1 MPSINQCVEVAT
13 KILQKSPKAVP
24 FFRGK
29 PGMGKSDACIQIGHN
44 LGIDDDRILV
54 VHVNNHDVV
63 DFTGVPSVTD
73 GQTRF
78 NPTEMFYKF
87 REGTGAGLI
96 VLEEL
101 PQSST
106 HHQTWAAG
114 FLLERTTPSFKLD
127 KDVRFLVTGNRVE
140 DRAGAKQLLTHLS
153 NRMYEFDMETSIDD
167 WTEWAM
173 DNDVDALGIAFL
185 RFRPQLLNDFDA
197 NRSVNPTQRAW
208 TQLFT
213 EVPRELPVELYMSA
227 CQAKVGEGAAAEW
240 VASRDLMTKM
250 PSIDSIRLSPD
261 KVEIPTEPAVKY
273 AVATA
278 LSMTTEPEAFER
290 DMKYVSRMPKEFQ
303 MVYITDATR
312 IHPRLVQTKVFIEW
326 SINNKDIFM
335 DDKGE

>member
-1 MPSINQCVEVAT
+1 MPSINEVVSVAT
-13 KILQKSPKAVP
+13 QILRKSPTAVP
-24 FFRGK
+24 FFKGK
-29 PGMGKSDACIQIGHN
+29 PGMGKSDACVQIGRN
-44 LGIDDDRILV
+44 LDIPEDRILI

-153 NRMYEFDMETSIDD
+153 NRMYEFEMETSLDD
-167 WTEWAM
+167 WCEWAM
-173 DNDVDALGIAFL
+173 ENGVDSRGIAFL
-185 RFRPQLLNDFDA
+185 RLRPQLLNDFDA

-208 TQLFT
+208 TQLFL
-213 EVPRELPVELYMSA
+213 EVPQDLPTNHYMMA
-227 CQAKVGEGAAAEW
+227 CTAKVGEGAAAEW
-240 VASRDLMTKM
+240 CAARDLMDKM
-250 PSIDSIRLSPD
+250 PSIDSIRLAPD
-261 KVEIPTEPAVKY
+261 KVEIPTEPAVMF

-278 LSMTTEPEAFER
+278 LSMTTVPDAFER
-290 DMKYVSRMPKEFQ
+290 DMTYISRMNKEFQ
-303 MVYITDATR
+303 MVYVTDALR
-312 IHPRLVQTKVFIEW
+312 LHPKLQQTKPFIDW
-326 SINNKDIFM
+326 AIANKDIFM
-335 DDKGE
+335 GGN

>member
-1 MPSINQCVEVAT
+1 MPSINQVVSVAT
-13 KILQKSPKAVP
+13 QILRKSPKAVP
-24 FFRGK
+24 FFKGK

-63 DFTGVPSVTD
+63 DFTGVPSVTN
-73 GQTRF
+73 GQTVF

-101 PQSST
+101 PQSSV

-114 FLLERTTPSFKLD
+114 FLLERTTPTFKLD

-153 NRMYEFDMETSIDD
+153 NRMYEFEMETSLDD
-167 WTEWAM
+167 WCEWAM
-173 DNDVDALGIAFL
+173 QNEIPSKGIAFMRL
-185 RFRPQLLNDFDA
+185 RPQLLNDFDA

-208 TQLFT
+208 SQLFL
-213 EVPRELPVELYMSA
+213 EVPQDLSTTEYMMA
-227 CQAKVGEGAAAEW
+227 CTAKVGEGAGAEW
-240 VASRDLMTKM
+240 CAARDMMDKM

-261 KVEIPTEPAVKY
+261 KVEIPTEPAIMF

-290 DMKYVSRMPKEFQ
+290 DMKYITRMNKEFQ
-303 MVYITDATR
+303 MVYVTDALR
-312 IHPRLVQTKVFIEW
+312 LHPKLQQTKQFVDW
-326 SINNKDIFM
+326 AVANKDIFM
-335 DDKGE
+335 GGN

>member
-1 MPSINQCVEVAT
+1 MPSINEVVSVAT
-13 KILQKSPKAVP
+13 QILRKSPTAVP
-24 FFRGK
+24 FFKGK
-29 PGMGKSDACIQIGHN
+29 PGMGKSDACVQIGRN
-44 LGIDDDRILV
+44 LDIPEDRILI

-114 FLLERTTPSFKLD
+114 FLLERTTPTFKLD
-127 KDVRFLVTGNRVE
+127 DEVRFLVTGNRVE

-153 NRMYEFDMETSIDD
+153 NRMYEFEMETSLDD
-167 WTEWAM
+167 WCEWAM
-173 DNDVDALGIAFL
+173 DNGVDSRGIAFL
-185 RFRPQLLNDFDA
+185 RLRPQLLNDFDA

-208 TQLFT
+208 TQLFL
-213 EVPRELPVELYMSA
+213 EVPQDLPTNHYMMA
-227 CQAKVGEGAAAEW
+227 CTAKVGEGAAAEW
-240 VASRDLMTKM
+240 CAARDLMDKM

-261 KVEIPTEPAVKY
+261 KVEIPTEPAVMF

-278 LSMTTEPEAFER
+278 LSMSTDDKVFEK
-290 DMKYVSRMPKEFQ
+290 DMEYISRMPKEFQ
-303 MVYITDATR
+303 MVYITDTLRLHPKLAQTR
-312 IHPRLVQTKVFIEW
+312 VFIDW
-326 SINNKDIFM
+326 TATNKDIFM
-335 DDKGE
+335 GGI

>member
-1 MPSINQCVEVAT
+1 MPSINEVVSVAT
-13 KILQKSPKAVP
+13 QILRKSPTAVP
-24 FFRGK
+24 FFKGK
-29 PGMGKSDACIQIGHN
+29 PGMGKSDACVQIGRN
-44 LGIDDDRILV
+44 LDIPEDRILI

-114 FLLERTTPSFKLD
+114 FLLERTTPTFKLD

-153 NRMYEFDMETSIDD
+153 NRMYEFEMETSLDD
-167 WTEWAM
+167 WCEWAM
-173 DNDVDALGIAFL
+173 DNGVDSRGIAFL
-185 RFRPQLLNDFDA
+185 RLRPQLLNDFDA

-208 TQLFT
+208 TQLFL
-213 EVPRELPVELYMSA
+213 EVPQDLPTNHYMMA
-227 CQAKVGEGAAAEW
+227 CTAKVGEGAAAEW
-240 VASRDLMTKM
+240 CAARDLMDKM
-250 PSIDSIRLSPD
+250 PSIDSIRLAPD
-261 KVEIPTEPAVKY
+261 KVEIPTEPAVMF

-278 LSMTTEPEAFER
+278 MSMSTNEDAFER
-290 DMKYVSRMPKEFQ
+290 DMKYIGRMNKEFQ
-303 MVYITDATR
+303 MVYVTDALR
-312 IHPRLVQTKVFIEW
+312 LHPKLQQTKPFVDWAIA
-326 SINNKDIFM
+326 NKDIFM
-335 DDKGE
+335 GGN

>member
-1 MPSINQCVEVAT
+1 MPSINEVVSVAT
-13 KILQKSPKAVP
+13 QILRKSPTAVP
-24 FFRGK
+24 FFKGK
-29 PGMGKSDACIQIGHN
+29 PGMGKSDACVQIGHN
-44 LGIDDDRILV
+44 LDIPEDRILI

-153 NRMYEFDMETSIDD
+153 NRMYEFEMETSLDD
-167 WTEWAM
+167 WCEWAM
-173 DNDVDALGIAFL
+173 ENGVDSRGIAFL
-185 RFRPQLLNDFDA
+185 RLRPQLLNDFDA

-208 TQLFT
+208 TQLFL
-213 EVPRELPVELYMSA
+213 EVPQDLPTNHYMMA
-227 CQAKVGEGAAAEW
+227 CTAKVGEGAAAEW
-240 VASRDLMTKM
+240 CAARDLMDKM
-250 PSIDSIRLSPD
+250 PSIDSIRLAPD
-261 KVEIPTEPAVKY
+261 KVEIPTEPAVMF

-278 LSMTTEPEAFER
+278 LSMSTSEDAFER
-290 DMKYVSRMPKEFQ
+290 DMKYVSRMNKEFQ
-303 MVYITDATR
+303 MVYVTDALR
-312 IHPRLVQTKVFIEW
+312 LHPKLQQTKPFIDW
-326 SINNKDIFM
+326 AIANKDIFM
-335 DDKGE
+335 GGN

>member
-13 KILQKSPKAVP
+13 KILQKSPSAVP

-29 PGMGKSDACIQIGHN
+29 PGMGKSDSCIQVGHN
-44 LGIDDDRILV
+44 LGISDDRILI

-73 GQTRF
+73 GQTIF

-114 FLLERTTPSFKLD
+114 FLLERTTPTFKLD

-153 NRMYEFDMETSIDD
+153 NRMYEFDMETSLDD
-167 WTEWAM
+167 WCSWAM
-173 DNDVDALGIAFL
+173 DNDVDAKGIAFL
-185 RFRPQLLNDFDA
+185 RMRPQLLNDFDA

-213 EVPRELPVELYMSA
+213 EVPNDLPVELYMVA
-227 CQAKVGEGAAAEW
+227 CQGKVGEGAAAEW
-240 VASRDLMTKM
+240 VAAKDIMNKM
-250 PSIDSIRLSPD
+250 PSIDSIRLTPD
-261 KVEIPTEPAVKY
+261 KIEIPTEPAIQY
-273 AVATA
+273 AVSTA
-278 LSMTTEPEAFER
+278 LSMTTEPDAFER
-290 DMKYVSRMPKEFQ
+290 DMIYMARMPKEFQ
-303 MVYITDATR
+303 MVYITDTLR
-312 IHPRLVQTKVFIEW
+312 LHPKLVQTKEFIAW
-326 SINNKDIFM
+326 SVANKDIFM
-335 DDKGE
+335 GGN

>member
-1 MPSINQCVEVAT
+1 MPSINEVVSVAT
-13 KILQKSPKAVP
+13 QILRKSPTAVP
-24 FFRGK
+24 FFKGK
-29 PGMGKSDACIQIGHN
+29 PGMGKSDACVQIGLN
-44 LGIDDDRILV
+44 LDIPEDRILI

-63 DFTGVPSVTD
+63 DFTGVPSVID

-114 FLLERTTPSFKLD
+114 FLLERTTPTFKLD

-153 NRMYEFDMETSIDD
+153 NRMYEFEMETSLDD
-167 WTEWAM
+167 WCEWAM
-173 DNDVDALGIAFL
+173 ENGVDSRGIAFL
-185 RFRPQLLNDFDA
+185 RLRPQLLNDFDA

-208 TQLFT
+208 TQLFL
-213 EVPRELPVELYMSA
+213 EVPQDLPTNHYMMA
-227 CQAKVGEGAAAEW
+227 CTAKVGEGAAAEW
-240 VASRDLMTKM
+240 CAARDLMDKM
-250 PSIDSIRLSPD
+250 PSVDSIRLAPD
-261 KVEIPTEPAVKY
+261 KVEIPNEPAVMY

-278 LSMTTEPEAFER
+278 LSMTTDIDKFEN
-290 DMKYVSRMPKEFQ
+290 DMIYVSRMNKEFQ
-303 MVYITDATR
+303 MVYITDVLKL
-312 IHPRLVQTKVFIEW
+312 HPKLQQTKPFIDW
-326 SINNKDIFM
+326 AISNKDIFV
-335 DDKGE
+335 DSK

>member
-1 MPSINQCVEVAT
+1 MPSINEVVSVAT
-13 KILQKSPKAVP
+13 QILRKSPTAVP
-24 FFRGK
+24 FFKGK
-29 PGMGKSDACIQIGHN
+29 PGMGKSDACVQIGRN
-44 LGIDDDRILV
+44 LDIPEDRILIFQ
-54 VHVNNHDVV
+54 VNNHDVV

-153 NRMYEFDMETSIDD
+153 NRMYEFEMETSLDD
-167 WTEWAM
+167 WCEWAM
-173 DNDVDALGIAFL
+173 ENGVDSRGIAFL
-185 RFRPQLLNDFDA
+185 RLRPQLLNDFDA

-208 TQLFT
+208 TQLFL
-213 EVPRELPVELYMSA
+213 EVPQDLPTNHYMMA
-227 CQAKVGEGAAAEW
+227 CTAKVGEGAAAEW
-240 VASRDLMTKM
+240 CAARDLMDKM
-250 PSIDSIRLSPD
+250 PSVDSIRLAPD
-261 KVEIPTEPAVKY
+261 KVEIPTEPAVMF

-278 LSMTTEPEAFER
+278 LSMTTVPDAFER
-290 DMKYVSRMPKEFQ
+290 DMTYISRMNKEFQ
-303 MVYITDATR
+303 MVYVTDALR
-312 IHPRLVQTKVFIEW
+312 LHPKLQQTKPFVDWAIA
-326 SINNKDIFM
+326 NKDIFM
-335 DDKGE
+335 GGN

>member
-13 KILQKSPKAVP
+13 KILQKSPTAVP
-24 FFRGK
+24 FFKGK
-29 PGMGKSDACIQIGHN
+29 PGMGKSDSCIQVGHN
-44 LGIDDDRILV
+44 LGISDDRILI

-63 DFTGVPSVTD
+63 DFTGVPSVSD
-73 GQTRF
+73 GQTIF

-114 FLLERTTPSFKLD
+114 FLLERTTPTFKLD

-153 NRMYEFDMETSIDD
+153 NRMYEFEMETSLDD
-167 WTEWAM
+167 WCEWAM
-173 DNDVDALGIAFL
+173 DNGVDSRGIAFMRL
-185 RFRPQLLNDFDA
+185 RPQLLNDFDA

-208 TQLFT
+208 TQLFL
-213 EVPRELPVELYMSA
+213 EVPQDLPQEQYMMA
-227 CQAKVGEGAAAEW
+227 CTAKVGEGAGAEW
-240 VASRDLMTKM
+240 CAARDMMDKM

-261 KVEIPTEPAVKY
+261 KVEIPTEPAIMF

-290 DMKYVSRMPKEFQ
+290 DMRYITRMSKEFQ
-303 MVYITDATR
+303 MVYVTDALR
-312 IHPRLVQTKVFIEW
+312 LHPKLQQTKQFVDW
-326 SINNKDIFM
+326 AVANKDIFM
-335 DDKGE
+335 GGN

>member
-1 MPSINQCVEVAT
+1 MPSINEVVSVAT
-13 KILQKSPKAVP
+13 QILRKSPTAVP
-24 FFRGK
+24 FFKGK
-29 PGMGKSDACIQIGHN
+29 PGMGKSDACVQIGHN
-44 LGIDDDRILV
+44 LDIPEDRILI

-153 NRMYEFDMETSIDD
+153 NRMYEFEMETSLDD
-167 WTEWAM
+167 WCEWAM
-173 DNDVDALGIAFL
+173 ENGVDSRGIAFL
-185 RFRPQLLNDFDA
+185 RLRPQLLNDFDA

-208 TQLFT
+208 TQLFL
-213 EVPRELPVELYMSA
+213 EVPQDLPTNHYMMA
-227 CQAKVGEGAAAEW
+227 CTAKVGEGAAAEW
-240 VASRDLMTKM
+240 CAARDLMDKM

-261 KVEIPTEPAVKY
+261 KVEIPTEPAVMF

-278 LSMTTEPEAFER
+278 LSMSTNEDAFER
-290 DMKYVSRMPKEFQ
+290 DMKYVGRMNKEFQ
-303 MVYITDATR
+303 MVYVTDALR
-312 IHPRLVQTKVFIEW
+312 LHPKLQQTKPFIDW
-326 SINNKDIFM
+326 AIANKDIFM
-335 DDKGE
+335 GGN

>member
-1 MPSINQCVEVAT
+1 MPSINEVVSVAT
-13 KILQKSPKAVP
+13 QILRKSPTAVP
-24 FFRGK
+24 FFKGK
-29 PGMGKSDACIQIGHN
+29 PGMGKSDACVQIGHN
-44 LGIDDDRILV
+44 LDIPEDRILI

-114 FLLERTTPSFKLD
+114 FLLERTTPTFKLD

-153 NRMYEFDMETSIDD
+153 NRMYEFEMETSLDD
-167 WTEWAM
+167 WCEWAM
-173 DNDVDALGIAFL
+173 ENGVDSRGIAFL
-185 RFRPQLLNDFDA
+185 RLRPQLLNDFDA

-208 TQLFT
+208 TQLFL
-213 EVPRELPVELYMSA
+213 EVPQDLPTNHYMMA
-227 CQAKVGEGAAAEW
+227 CTAKVGEGAAAEW
-240 VASRDLMTKM
+240 CAARDLMDKM
-250 PSIDSIRLSPD
+250 PSIDSIRLAPD
-261 KVEIPTEPAVKY
+261 KVEIPTEPAVMY

-278 LSMTTEPEAFER
+278 LSMTTEPDAFTK
-290 DMKYVSRMPKEFQ
+290 DMVYVSRMPKEFQ
-303 MVYITDATR
+303 MVYITDTLR
-312 IHPRLVQTKVFIEW
+312 LHPKLVQTRDFINW
-326 SINNKDIFM
+326 SALNKDIFM
-335 DDKGE
+335 GGN